1 MEPRS
6 TATVDDMRNV
16 VSKVNSLEE
25 EMKIAPWDEEKIP
38 EEVVN
43 EKPTPGYPL
52 VIIFSILDFGCLKF
66 SD

>member
-6 TATVDDMRNV
+6 AATVDDMRNI

-25 EMKIAPWDEEKIP
+25 ENMIVPWDEEKIP

-43 EKPTPGYPL
+43 EKPTPG
-52 VIIFSILDFGCLKF
+52 
-66 SD
+66 

>member
-6 TATVDDMRNV
+6 AATVDDMRDV

-25 EMKIAPWDEEKIP
+25 AAEIAPWDEEKIP

-43 EKPTPGYPL
+43 EKPTPG
-52 VIIFSILDFGCLKF
+52 
-66 SD
+66 

>member
-6 TATVDDMRNV
+6 NATVDDMRNV

-43 EKPTPGYPL
+43 EKPTPG
-52 VIIFSILDFGCLKF
+52 
-66 SD
+66 